1 MDTFDE
7 LIKFKA
13 KYIKLEN
20 EKRVRKYIAFMKYV
34 EKTILFILKR
44 DEKAIISFLKNLPS
58 TLTNNMTVRWEKEY
72 EYRGYFI
79 SIDKNGEL
87 YISKFYFID
96 ERHHLSAPMKFI
108 ENEPADKIL
117 KFGNHEFTAYFNR
130 YGMYASRSDS
140 IIYSIINSFNKSLF
154 LTFEELFES
163 IGINEQTFSSSN
175 YALQMPDKKTC
186 EELGKTISNW
196 YSEYLSIEEKC
207 ESDFENCRRTIT
219 YNN

>member
-7 LIKFKA
+7 LIKFQT
-13 KYIKLEN
+13 KYINLEN

-34 EKTILFILKR
+34 EKTMLFILKR
-44 DEKAIISFLKNLPS
+44 DEKGIVSFLKNLPS
-58 TLTNNMTVRWEKEY
+58 NLTNNMNIRWEKEY
-72 EYRGYFI
+72 EHRGCFI
-79 SIDKNGEL
+79 STDENDEL

-96 ERHHLSAPMKFI
+96 ERHHLSMSVKFI
-108 ENEPADKIL
+108 ENEPVDKIL
-117 KFGNHEFTAYFNR
+117 KFGNHEYTAYFNR
-130 YGMYASRSDS
+130 YAMYESRSDH

-163 IGINEQTFSSSN
+163 IGINEETFSSSN

-207 ESDFENCRRTIT
+207 ESDFENGLK
-219 YNN
+219 N